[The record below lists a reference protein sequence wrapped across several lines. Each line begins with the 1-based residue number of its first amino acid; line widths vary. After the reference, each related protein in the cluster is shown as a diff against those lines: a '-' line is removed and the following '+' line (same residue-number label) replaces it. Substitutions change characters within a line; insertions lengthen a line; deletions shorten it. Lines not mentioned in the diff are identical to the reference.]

1 MACGIFRSIR
11 FANGSLPKDALY
23 RMASTVHTAAMS
35 SRLQIHVAPTTS
47 ASLPDDTRRRARDGQ
62 ALMVAGG
69 LLLGTVGVFVE
80 EAGQHPATT
89 VWFRCVFGLAAL
101 LAWGA
106 VTGRLHEVTGLRGR
120 DVGAV
125 TAAGGLMVGSW
136 GLFFAAIP
144 LCSVALSTVVFHLQP
159 FWLLVLG
166 VLVLRERVRPAQ
178 WAAAAVALGGLA
190 LASGLADHEVD
201 WWTQDSNQA
210 RGVALSLAGSLLY
223 AGAAF
228 IAKLQGERVSSFALS
243 TGQCAVGA
251 LALAAWPVVNGMPPF
266 GPAWAWLAGL
276 GALHTG
282 LAYVLVY
289 AGMARLAT
297 GHIALLLFVYPLT
310 AVLVDWAVYGRA
322 LTPRQLAGVALI
334 GGALW
339 TLRRRDAKRRHQ
351 TATP

>member
-1 MACGIFRSIR
+1 MA
-11 FANGSLPKDALY
+11 A
-23 RMASTVHTAAMS
+23 HTAAMS
-35 SRLQIHVAPTTS
+35 SRLQIDIAPTAAGS
-47 ASLPDDTRRRARDGQ
+47 IPQDTRRRARDGQ

-106 VTGRLHEVTGLRGR
+106 VTGRLHEITGLRAR
-120 DVGAV
+120 DVGSLA
-125 TAAGGLMVGSW
+125 AAGALMVGSW

-144 LCSVALSTVVFHLQP
+144 LCSIALSTVVFHLQP

-166 VLVLRERVRPAQ
+166 ALLLRERVRPAQ

-190 LASGLADHEVD
+190 LASGLADHEVTG
-201 WWTQDSNQA
+201 WTQDSNQA

-243 TGQCAVGA
+243 SGQCAVGA
-251 LALAAWPVVNGMPPF
+251 LALAAWPLMNGIPPF
-266 GPAWAWLAGL
+266 GPAWGWLAGL

-289 AGMARLAT
+289 AGMSRLAT
-297 GHIALLLFVYPLT
+297 GHIALLMFVYPLT
-310 AVLVDWAVYGRA
+310 AVLVDWVVYGRA
-322 LTPRQLAGVALI
+322 LTPQQLAGVALI

-339 TLRRRDAKRRHQ
+339 TLRRPESNRRKE
-351 TATP
+351 TTSRSR